1 MMNSARF
8 WGFLIVL
15 GAVVADSQVTAQS
28 LSEIRARSRAI
39 EEEVAEIRE
48 REFKRSIN
56 VEIQNETGLRAY
68 LERQATLQRGSTL
81 SFEDLD
87 RYVRK
92 LGLYRG
98 EVVLDR
104 SFFLDATGAGI
115 AAYYD
120 PDVDTFYLL
129 TEDIPADALGN
140 LLAHELCHGLQD
152 QYFDLNEFFL
162 DQVTTLNSDE
172 LLARQAVLEGEAT
185 YVALIWLLKNLR
197 GRTPSLGVLQATI
210 GSQLRLNVE
219 TLRTLMKDNAS
230 AQGDFRA
237 AARVDS
243 IPAFMIL
250 QPNKVYNFGMN
261 LVHHFRKRGWEQVDR
276 LFTDPPVST
285 EQILHP
291 TKWSVGEEP
300 DRLAWPA
307 FENEDIFDG
316 WELMHADTIG
326 ELMWRI
332 IFSEFDMEIAG
343 ELAAEG
349 WNGDRFAM
357 FRSRDG
363 QALLYLLYTTWDSD
377 DDADEFE
384 DWYGE
389 LLALK
394 YPSDGTPYTVSRHGR
409 DVLVLESDRDVD
421 TDAILAFMRTV
432 RTWELKAIGAV
443 DFDGSGMV
451 DFNDF
456 LLFASNFGKDEL
468 ASDYDPVY
476 DLNQDGQINFPDFL
490 EFVRHFGRSTS

>member
-1 MMNSARF
+1 MKSTTF
-8 WGFLIVL
+8 SVLLVVL
-15 GAVVADSQVTAQS
+15 GAVVVDSQVRAQS

-48 REFKRSIN
+48 REFKRPVN
-56 VEIQNETGLRAY
+56 VELQNETDFRAY
-68 LERQATLQRGSTL
+68 LERQAALQSNSPL
-81 SFEDLD
+81 SFEALD

-104 SFFLDATGAGI
+104 SFLLDATGAGI

-120 PDVDTFYLL
+120 PDVETFYLL
-129 TEDIPADALGN
+129 TEDIPADALGS

-162 DQVTTLNSDE
+162 HKVTTLNSDE

-197 GRTPSLGVLQATI
+197 GRTPSQGVVQATI
-210 GSQLRLNVE
+210 GSQLRLNAE
-219 TLRTLMKDNAS
+219 TLRTLMKDAALS
-230 AQGDFRA
+230 QGDLRGA
-237 AARVDS
+237 AKVDS

-261 LVHHFRKRGWEQVDR
+261 LVHHIRKQGWEHVDR

-291 TKWSVGEEP
+291 TKWTAGEIP

-307 FENEDIFDG
+307 FENEDVFDG
-316 WELMHADTIG
+316 WELMHEDTIG
-326 ELMWRI
+326 ELTWRI

-357 FRSRDG
+357 FRSLDG
-363 QALLYLLYTTWDSD
+363 QALLYLLYTSWDTD

-394 YPSDGTPYTVSRHGR
+394 YPSDDTRYTMSRHGR

-432 RTWELKAIGAV
+432 RTWELGAIRAV
-443 DFDGSGMV
+443 DFDGSGSV

-456 LLFASNFGKDEL
+456 LLFARNFGKDEL

-476 DLNQDGQINFPDFL
+476 DLNQDGQVNFPDFL